1 MKFIFL
7 LFFALFFLAC
17 QNDLKDVARIQL
29 QSEAGIERAQDIE
42 IFYSDSAI
50 VRFKI
55 KSPLMLY
62 YMDIKNP
69 RREFPQGINADFYD
83 HGQQP
88 SSQLSARYAIQT
100 ELNQKI
106 LLRDSV
112 VIWNNKQERL
122 ETQELVCDERARMI
136 HSDKFVKIQTPT
148 YTMFG
153 YGLHYNLET
162 TDWTLDKVS
171 GTVLTNKNGDTGM
184 R

>member
-1 MKFIFL
+1 MKKIFL
-7 LFFALFFLAC
+7 AACCLCLWAC
-17 QNDLKDVARIQL
+17 QNDLEDVARIEL
-29 QSEAGIERAQDIE
+29 QSEAGIERAEDIE
-42 IFYSDSAI
+42 IYYSDSAI

-69 RREFPQGINADFYD
+69 RREFPKGITADFFDYN
-83 HGQQP
+83 QQP

-122 ETQELVCDERARMI
+122 ETEELLCDERAQMI
-136 HSDKFVKIQTPT
+136 HSEKFVKIQTPT

-171 GTVLTNKNGDTGM
+171 GTILTNKNGDTDLN
-184 R
+184 